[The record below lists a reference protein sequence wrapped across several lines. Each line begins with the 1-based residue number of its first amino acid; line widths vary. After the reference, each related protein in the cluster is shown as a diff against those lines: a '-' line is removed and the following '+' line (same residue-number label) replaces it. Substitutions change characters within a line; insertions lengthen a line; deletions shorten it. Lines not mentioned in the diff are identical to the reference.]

1 MRETGASHPERD
13 VVGSL
18 PLVVAEMRGNSKP
31 NKLLS

>member
-18 PLVVAEMRGNSKP
+18 RLIVAEMVSNSKP
-31 NKLLS
+31 KKLLS